1 MLDEIYFFFNLSY
14 FGLFVVEFARP
25 EIEFPRP
32 ELVSKTPGKLTL
44 RRNYT
49 IIMKIPSFNSKFHQ
63 NSKKIQYSATIRWVL
78 FLNDSH
84 CFSIKFDT

>member
-25 EIEFPRP
+25 EIEFARSQKHGTF
-32 ELVSKTPGKLTL
+32 VVTPQLHHYEI
-44 RRNYT
+44 RE
-49 IIMKIPSFNSKFHQ
+49 IPSFNSKFHQ